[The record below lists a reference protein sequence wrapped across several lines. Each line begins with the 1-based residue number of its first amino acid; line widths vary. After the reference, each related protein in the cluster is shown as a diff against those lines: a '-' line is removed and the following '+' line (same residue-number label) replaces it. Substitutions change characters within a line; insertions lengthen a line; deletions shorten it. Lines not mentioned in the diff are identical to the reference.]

1 MSKEVEISQK
11 AGDNS
16 EQFSSAGSMHIH
28 KPELHLHNT
37 NVRDKY
43 SEYLQLVEELEK
55 EVMQGNTSLI
65 GFIEKIQHYT
75 SNIDTEVIGL
85 QQKLLRAGYEKQYA
99 RVNHLKERYTKLY
112 SENELSLATQKIH
125 AHILAKIWT
134 LFLTYVNPA
143 IDEGYS
149 KPQIAVIMNDQVIKP
164 VEEIIAQKN
173 VLNLD
178 SSDIIGMIYFL
189 TGNCHINWD

>member
-1 MSKEVEISQK
+1 MSKEIEISQE
-11 AGDNS
+11 AGNNS
-16 EQFSSAGSMHIH
+16 EQYSSVGSMHIN
-28 KPELHLHNT
+28 KPVLNLHNT
-37 NVRDKY
+37 SVRDKY
-43 SEYLQLVEELEK
+43 SEYLQLVEEFEK
-55 EVMQGNTSLI
+55 EVNEGNTSLI

-85 QQKLLRAGYEKQYA
+85 HEKLRRAGYEKQYK
-99 RVNHLKERYTKLY
+99 RVNYLKEKYSKLY

-149 KPQIAVIMNDQVIKP
+149 KTQISAIMNEQVIKP
-164 VEEIIAQKN
+164 VEEIITQKN

-178 SSDIIGMIYFL
+178 SSDIVGMIYFL